1 MKRICLTVLN
11 PGSGN
16 ENRDKATLIERI
28 AQHLNGYEILVHE
41 TTGEDD
47 LQTLDVLIQKENP
60 AIVVVGGG
68 DGTVRMVASLLLH
81 QPITMCIIPLGSAN
95 GLAKCL
101 GIDNMDDCWKAM
113 ESGVEKQ
120 LDVIQMDDEICLHL
134 ADFGFNANLIRNFE
148 EQETRGML
156 GYVKSSF
163 KEIFTTEPKNF
174 KLSIEETSVE
184 LSCKMLVIANGD
196 RYGTGAIVNSTGNME
211 DGKFEVIAINPK
223 GLDDLIQLSF
233 SFFNKSLHEMEYVQV
248 FSCTAC
254 SIENYEG
261 AEFQIDGDHMDTP
274 GGVHARVLAK
284 ALKVFVGPNYPLI

>member
-1 MKRICLTVLN
+1 MSKICLTVLN

-16 ENRDKATLIERI
+16 ENLDKGTLIERI
-28 AQHLNGYEILVHE
+28 AQHLNGYEIVVYE

-47 LQTLDVLIQKENP
+47 VQTIEALIQKNNP

-81 QPITMCIIPLGSAN
+81 LPVTMSIIPLGSAN

-101 GIDNMDDCWKAM
+101 GIDNMEDCWQAM
-113 ESGVEKQ
+113 ESGVAKQ
-120 LDVIQMDDEICLHL
+120 LDVIQINDEICLHL
-134 ADFGFNANLIRNFE
+134 ADFGFNASLIRNFE

-174 KLSIEETSVE
+174 KLTMDETSVA

-211 DGKFEVIAINPK
+211 DGKFEVIAINPN
-223 GLDDLIQLSF
+223 GLDELIQLSF

-248 FSCTAC
+248 FSCTTC
-254 SIENYEG
+254 SIENSEG

-274 GGVHARVLAK
+274 KVVYAKILAN
-284 ALKVFVGPNYPLI
+284 ALKVFVGPNYPLM